1 MRCTLRPLRGL
12 RRDRRGATAIEYGL
26 ILAMVAIAI
35 AAAIAGLGD
44 INGGIWNGVA
54 TNVIQHSR
62 IG

>member
-12 RRDRRGATAIEYGL
+12 WRDRRAATAIEYGL

-35 AAAIAGLGD
+35 VAAVAGMGD
-44 INGGIWNGVA
+44 VNGGIWRGVA

-62 IG
+62 VG